1 MKVLKFTKRRMVV
14 VLCAVVAL
22 AIAGSAYAYFTS
34 TGTGTKSTAAIGT
47 ATNFNVT
54 FGTAT
59 GTMFPGAGTDSIP
72 YTVTNAGSGAQRL
85 NTVTAVVANDATTT
99 PNIQSGGVPVV
110 GCLAA
115 WFTATPP
122 TITAVTLNPSPAAGS
137 TSTGVVT
144 VAMVDSGT
152 NQNVCQGKT
161 PDITISAS

>member
-1 MKVLKFTKRRMVV
+1 MKVLKFTKRRIVV
-14 VLCAVVAL
+14 VLCAIVAL
-22 AIAGSAYAYFTS
+22 AVAGSAYAYFTS
-34 TGTGTKSTAAIGT
+34 TGTGTDQTAAVGS

-59 GTMFPGAGTDSIP
+59 GAMFPGSGTDTIP
-72 YTVTNAGSGAQRL
+72 YTVTNAGSGSQQLHAIS
-85 NTVTAVVANDATTT
+85 AVVAADVSG
-99 PNIQSGGVPVV
+99 NITSSGTAVV
-110 GCLAA
+110 GCLAV

-137 TSTGVVT
+137 TSTGNVT